1 MKNKIINVLYNGILF
16 VILLPISIFLN
27 MLGMDV
33 FSDD

>member
-16 VILLPISIFLN
+16 IVLLPISLFID

>member
-16 VILLPISIFLN
+16 IVLLPISLFLD